1 MLKKIRISLFISV
14 CSSFYNG
21 FSQSVLTK
29 NEDSK
34 LYRSEDVLDAD
45 YGITIYNHLILSI
58 GGDSV
63 RYTKDHFK
71 VNGWKEDFYENGSV
85 LHKGFYVDGKIK
97 IFKNYYLNGS
107 IERNFIELDLNKSKL
122 ELFYEDGKQKSVI
135 LYNQGNAQNQY
146 DFFRNGNPE
155 YIEENDKHIE
165 FLYKRNSY
173 FENGIPE
180 SLFELIDKKQKLYSK
195 KEFFTNGKIKEEGF
209 MIFRKDMNDYQKDGI
224 WNYFDQEGKLTKTET
239 YYKGELL

>member
-1 MLKKIRISLFISV
+1 MYKFIRFILHFLV
-14 CSSFYNG
+14 FGSFYDG
-21 FSQSVLTK
+21 LAQSILNK
-29 NEDSK
+29 NEISK
-34 LYRSEDVLDAD
+34 LYKSEEVLDAD
-45 YGITIYNHLILSI
+45 YGITMYNHLILSI

-63 RYTKDHFK
+63 RYAKDRFK

-135 LYNQGNAQNQY
+135 LYYQGNSQNQY
-146 DFFRNGNPE
+146 DYFRNGNPE
-155 YIEENDKHIE
+155 YIEENDKHLE

-173 FENGIPE
+173 YENGIPE
-180 SLFELIDKKQKLYSK
+180 SLFELIDKKQKRYSK
-195 KEFFTNGKIKEEGF
+195 KEFYINGKLKEEGF

-224 WNYFDQEGKLTKTET
+224 WNYFDQSGKLTNTET

>member
-1 MLKKIRISLFISV
+1 MSNFFRFALHILVF
-14 CSSFYNG
+14 SSFYDG
-21 FSQSVLTK
+21 LAQSISTK
-29 NEDSK
+29 NENAK
-34 LYRSEDVLDAD
+34 LYKSEEILDAD
-45 YGITIYNHLILSI
+45 YGITMYNHLILSI

-71 VNGWKEDFYENGSV
+71 VNGWKEDLYENGSI

-135 LYNQGNAQNQY
+135 LYYQGNSQNQY
-146 DFFRNGNPE
+146 DYFRNGNPE
-155 YIEENDKHIE
+155 YIEENDKHLE
-165 FLYKRNSY
+165 FLYKRNLY

-180 SLFELIDKKQKLYSK
+180 SLFELIDKKQKRYSK
-195 KEFFTNGKIKEEGF
+195 KEFFINGKLKEEGF

-224 WNYFDQEGKLTKTET
+224 WNYFDQAGKLTNTET

>member
-1 MLKKIRISLFISV
+1 M
-14 CSSFYNG
+14 
-21 FSQSVLTK
+21 LTK

-34 LYRSEDVLDAD
+34 LYRSEDVLDSD
-45 YGITIYNHLILSI
+45 YGITMYNHLILSI

-63 RYTKDHFK
+63 RYTKEHFK
-71 VNGWKEDFYENGSV
+71 LNGWKEDFYVNGTI

-107 IERNFIELDLNKSKL
+107 VERNFIELDLNKSKL

-180 SLFELIDKKQKLYSK
+180 SLFELIDKKQKRYSK
-195 KEFFTNGKIKEEGF
+195 KEFFTTWKIKEEGF